1 MLDLVFPKL
10 CPFCES
16 IEFNEKI
23 CDRCLKNISFIR
35 DRSICLNC
43 GVPFG
48 YIARD
53 IDTQGLA
60 DLGHAVFQETE
71 HTIVDASR
79 VHLFPIPE
87 HLCGRCVQDEYYF
100 ERARS
105 IAFYDGI
112 LKEILHKFKYQ
123 RKLNLGGVLSNI
135 IIDNFPND
143 LGMQDL
149 VIPVPLYID
158 KLRKREYNQSLVLAE
173 KVAKY
178 LRVSFDPYVLRR
190 IRDTKPQFEIKSD
203 IEKRRNVKGAFILR
217 EIENIKGKSI
227 LLVDDVFTSGSTINE
242 CTRVLLEA
250 DASRVQVVTLMRAV

>member
-1 MLDLVFPKL
+1 M
-10 CPFCES
+10 
-16 IEFNEKI
+16 EFDEKI
-23 CDRCLKNISFIR
+23 CDRCLKNISFIS
-35 DRSICLNC
+35 DRSICLKC

-60 DLGHAVFQETE
+60 DQGHAVFQETE
-71 HTIVDASR
+71 HPTVDASR
-79 VHLFPIPE
+79 MHLSPISE
-87 HLCGRCVQDEYYF
+87 HLCGRCIQDEYYF

-123 RKLNLGGVLSNI
+123 SKLSLGRVLSNI
-135 IIDNFPND
+135 LIYNFPKD
-143 LGMQDL
+143 LDIPDL

-203 IEKRRNVKGAFILR
+203 IAKRRNVKDAFVLR
-217 EIENIKGKSI
+217 KIENIRGKSV

-250 DASRVQVVTLMRAV
+250 DTTRVQVLTLMRAV

>member
-1 MLDLVFPKL
+1 MPRGCIYFQ
-10 CPFCES
+10 S
-16 IEFNEKI
+16 
-23 CDRCLKNISFIR
+23 
-35 DRSICLNC
+35 RSIF
-43 GVPFG
+43 V
-48 YIARD
+48 
-53 IDTQGLA
+53 
-60 DLGHAVFQETE
+60 E
-71 HTIVDASR
+71 DA
-79 VHLFPIPE
+79 FN
-87 HLCGRCVQDEYYF
+87 F

-112 LKEILHKFKYQ
+112 LKEILHKFKYE

-135 IIDNFPND
+135 LIDNFPKD
-143 LGMQDL
+143 LGMSDL

-173 KVAKY
+173 KVARY

-227 LLVDDVFTSGSTINE
+227 LLVDDVFTSS
-242 CTRVLLEA
+242 
-250 DASRVQVVTLMRAV
+250 

>member
-10 CPFCES
+10 CPSCGS
-16 IEFNEKI
+16 IEFDEKI
-23 CDRCLKNISFIR
+23 CDRCLKNISFIS
-35 DRSICLNC
+35 DRSICLKC

-60 DLGHAVFQETE
+60 DQGHAVFQETE
-71 HTIVDASR
+71 HPIVDAPR
-79 VHLFPIPE
+79 MHLFPISE
-87 HLCGRCVQDEYYF
+87 HLCGRCIQDVYYF

-112 LKEILHKFKYQ
+112 LKEILHKFKYE

-135 IIDNFPND
+135 LIDNFPKD
-143 LGMQDL
+143 LGMSDL

-173 KVAKY
+173 KVARY

-217 EIENIKGKSI
+217 KIENIKGKLI

-242 CTRVLLEA
+242 CTRALLEA
-250 DASRVQVVTLMRAV
+250 DASRVQVLTLMRAV

>member
-16 IEFNEKI
+16 IEFDEKI

-135 IIDNFPND
+135 N
-143 LGMQDL
+143 
-149 VIPVPLYID
+149 
-158 KLRKREYNQSLVLAE
+158 R
-173 KVAKY
+173 
-178 LRVSFDPYVLRR
+178 
-190 IRDTKPQFEIKSD
+190 
-203 IEKRRNVKGAFILR
+203 
-217 EIENIKGKSI
+217 
-227 LLVDDVFTSGSTINE
+227 
-242 CTRVLLEA
+242 
-250 DASRVQVVTLMRAV
+250 

>member
-1 MLDLVFPKL
+1 MVGLVFPKL
-10 CPFCES
+10 CPCCES

-79 VHLFPIPE
+79 VHLFPIP
-87 HLCGRCVQDEYYF
+87 D
-100 ERARS
+100 
-105 IAFYDGI
+105 
-112 LKEILHKFKYQ
+112 
-123 RKLNLGGVLSNI
+123 
-135 IIDNFPND
+135 
-143 LGMQDL
+143 
-149 VIPVPLYID
+149 PLYID